1 MTYQVYYLSDY
12 LHISESGLPGLTFV
26 LTLVINGTS
35 ALTALVSGW
44 LADRFQRRK
53 FYMVVAGILA
63 VAGFLLLI
71 TTRSMTGM
79 FTGATVLGL
88 GNGFFCSG
96 HYTLPS
102 SVLPSEQDAAKDMGV
117 VNIAGHPAQL
127 PGPGL
132 RTHPARHRR
141 RQQLPGALRLRD
153 RARAA
158 RYPGGQANPRSE
170 LTERRG

>member
-1 MTYQVYYLSDY
+1 MTYQVYYLSDS

-35 ALTALVSGW
+35 ALTVLVSGW
-44 LADRFQRRK
+44 MADRFQRRK
-53 FYMVVAGILA
+53 FYMAVAGMLA
-63 VAGFLLLI
+63 VAGFLVLI
-71 TTRSMTGM
+71 TTRSMAGM

-117 VNIAGHPAQL
+117 VNIAVTLPSSLVPVYAPTLLGTGGGNSYPAL
-127 PGPGL
+127 FVSGIVLALLGI
-132 RTHPARHRR
+132 PAVRR
-141 RQQLPGALRLRD
+141 I
-153 RARAA
+153 
-158 RYPGGQANPRSE
+158 
-170 LTERRG
+170 RGVN